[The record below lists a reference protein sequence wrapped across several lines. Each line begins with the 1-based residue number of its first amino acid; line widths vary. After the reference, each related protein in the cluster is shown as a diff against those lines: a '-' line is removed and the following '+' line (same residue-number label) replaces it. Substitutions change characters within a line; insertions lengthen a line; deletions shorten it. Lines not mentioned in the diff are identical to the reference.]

1 MGCENFSF
9 FSDQYYYL
17 SHNENNEEFNKTPG
31 LYYPELKGTLPL
43 YGRTLDAFFHMM
55 KEKTF
60 PFLRKRNNQKIKGM
74 AGCCEKCPDIEIQ
87 MEPVWGPSEEFDG
100 IILRGELPNM
110 VDGTEYKYF
119 FNDKNLNRA
128 DQDKLNLHDLM
139 RENNH
144 SKEIRFTVGR
154 RNLPEFYYRV
164 LPELEEI
171 AEISIVDGDI
181 IESNLSPEAEFTF
194 FLDAED
200 GVMSC
205 KPVVRYGEH
214 QNSLFGLEPVVAS
227 DENMQTPVYGVYRD
241 ISMEREVP
249 EALQGTL
256 RNYQEFG
263 YKWLRTVED
272 YRFGGILADDMGLG
286 KTLQMIAVLI
296 AAKEEGRIG
305 TALIVTPASLVYNW
319 REEFGKFAPELSVN
333 VVAGTKSEREAQIEN
348 AENVDV
354 LVTSYDLLKR
364 DILLYGEK
372 EFSHQVIDEAQY
384 VKNHTTA
391 AAKSVKAINS
401 KVRFALTGT
410 PIENR
415 LSELWSII
423 LRRLKQDVLNDL
435 PDKNEEI
442 CYVHLLDKQ
451 QKLYDG
457 QVVHMKQML
466 EGQNDETFRK
476 NKIAILAEITRI
488 RQICCDPSLCLDNY
502 DGESAKREACIEL
515 LKSAIDGEHKVL
527 VFSHFRSLLELLE
540 EDLQREGI
548 DYYKITG
555 ETKKEERVN
564 LVKRFNKDKN
574 PVFLISLKAGGTGL
588 NLTGADIVIHF
599 DPWWNLAA
607 QNQALTVHTEL
618 VRPRKF
624 LSTSLLLRIQL
635 RKKFLR
641 CRKARVP

>member
-1 MGCENFSF
+1 M
-9 FSDQYYYL
+9 
-17 SHNENNEEFNKTPG
+17 
-31 LYYPELKGTLPL
+31 
-43 YGRTLDAFFHMM
+43 
-55 KEKTF
+55 
-60 PFLRKRNNQKIKGM
+60 
-74 AGCCEKCPDIEIQ
+74 
-87 MEPVWGPSEEFDG
+87 
-100 IILRGELPNM
+100 
-110 VDGTEYKYF
+110 
-119 FNDKNLNRA
+119 
-128 DQDKLNLHDLM
+128 
-139 RENNH
+139 
-144 SKEIRFTVGR
+144 
-154 RNLPEFYYRV
+154 
-164 LPELEEI
+164 
-171 AEISIVDGDI
+171 
-181 IESNLSPEAEFTF
+181 
-194 FLDAED
+194 
-200 GVMSC
+200 
-205 KPVVRYGEH
+205 
-214 QNSLFGLEPVVAS
+214 
-227 DENMQTPVYGVYRD
+227 
-241 ISMEREVP
+241 
-249 EALQGTL
+249 
-256 RNYQEFG
+256 
-263 YKWLRTVED
+263 
-272 YRFGGILADDMGLG
+272 
-286 KTLQMIAVLI
+286 
-296 AAKEEGRIG
+296 
-305 TALIVTPASLVYNW
+305 
-319 REEFGKFAPELSVN
+319 
-333 VVAGTKSEREAQIEN
+333 
-348 AENVDV
+348 
-354 LVTSYDLLKR
+354 
-364 DILLYGEK
+364 YGEK

-574 PVFLISLKAGGTGL
+574 PVFLISLKAGGTDL

-607 QNQALTVHTEL
+607 QNQATDRAH
-618 VRPRKF
+618 
-624 LSTSLLLRIQL
+624 RIGQTKEVSVYKL
-635 RKKFLR
+635 I
-641 CRKARVP
+641 VQNSI

>member
-1 MGCENFSF
+1 M
-9 FSDQYYYL
+9 
-17 SHNENNEEFNKTPG
+17 
-31 LYYPELKGTLPL
+31 
-43 YGRTLDAFFHMM
+43 
-55 KEKTF
+55 
-60 PFLRKRNNQKIKGM
+60 
-74 AGCCEKCPDIEIQ
+74 
-87 MEPVWGPSEEFDG
+87 
-100 IILRGELPNM
+100 
-110 VDGTEYKYF
+110 
-119 FNDKNLNRA
+119 
-128 DQDKLNLHDLM
+128 
-139 RENNH
+139 
-144 SKEIRFTVGR
+144 
-154 RNLPEFYYRV
+154 
-164 LPELEEI
+164 
-171 AEISIVDGDI
+171 
-181 IESNLSPEAEFTF
+181 
-194 FLDAED
+194 
-200 GVMSC
+200 
-205 KPVVRYGEH
+205 
-214 QNSLFGLEPVVAS
+214 
-227 DENMQTPVYGVYRD
+227 
-241 ISMEREVP
+241 
-249 EALQGTL
+249 
-256 RNYQEFG
+256 
-263 YKWLRTVED
+263 
-272 YRFGGILADDMGLG
+272 
-286 KTLQMIAVLI
+286 
-296 AAKEEGRIG
+296 
-305 TALIVTPASLVYNW
+305 
-319 REEFGKFAPELSVN
+319 
-333 VVAGTKSEREAQIEN
+333 
-348 AENVDV
+348 
-354 LVTSYDLLKR
+354 
-364 DILLYGEK
+364 YGEK

-415 LSELWSII
+415 PSELWSII

-574 PVFLISLKAGGTGL
+574 PVFLISLKAGGTDL

-607 QNQALTVHTEL
+607 QNQATDRAHRIGQTKEVSVYKLIAKNSIEEKILKMQESKSALADEILSESTGGLMSMSKDEL
-618 VRPRKF
+618 
-624 LSTSLLLRIQL
+624 LELL
-635 RKKFLR
+635 
-641 CRKARVP
+641 